1 VAAHDLSILV
11 RRILPIM
18 PPIPRKH
25 HYVPQALLKSF
36 SPRPGTDQVFVFDK
50 KTGSIYKTAVVNA
63 AAERDFNSVR
73 IGEQKVNYEMLFQE
87 ADSRLAIAI
96 QELSCKK
103 SLLQIDEQVV
113 DDLAALVATQLVRTK
128 IMRTSSMELSNQLSD
143 WLDAQGLDRTQVIDD
158 DAARQIA
165 FAKLFELDQIVKLL
179 RKKNIVLLVSE
190 NGGLCISDNPVVM
203 NNSFPYGRIGLDAPG
218 IEIYFPVSPHI
229 SLALYCP
236 SIHEILSEAINE
248 SHPRPAPRE
257 EFCYRLNNCL
267 KLGEPMVIDDRY
279 CMALNE
285 LQVLQSSRFLYAS
298 KEDFGFATAVIGRSH
313 KAREVRSLYSIG
325 NSPVPPAPGLPSGDW
340 LVLEKGHCHYCL
352 SITWLNPESVYINF
366 QTTDLAKLDQIT
378 GSQPFEFATL
388 YRNGRGVRRMGDVV
402 IVSTMIGKEK
412 AFRVEHSDPALNE
425 LLRHTGEN
433 PIA

>member
-1 VAAHDLSILV
+1 
-11 RRILPIM
+11 M

-50 KTGSIYKTAVVNA
+50 KTGTRYKTAVVNA

-73 IGEQKVNYEMLFQE
+73 LGEQRVNYEMLFQE
-87 ADSRLAIAI
+87 ADNRLATAI
-96 QELSCKK
+96 QELTSKE
-103 SLLQIDEQVV
+103 SLLQVDKQVV
-113 DDLAALVATQLVRTK
+113 DDLPALVATQLVRTK
-128 IMRTSSMELSNQLSD
+128 IMRTSIMEVSNQLSD
-143 WLDAQGLDRTQVIDD
+143 WLDVHGLDRTEVIDD
-158 DAARQIA
+158 DVARQIA
-165 FAKLFELDQIVKLL
+165 FAKLFELDQIVMIL

-190 NGGLCISDNPVVM
+190 PGGLCISDNPVVM
-203 NNSFPYGRIGLDAPG
+203 NTSFPYGRIGLDAPG

-236 SIHEILSEAINE
+236 SIHDILSEAINE
-248 SHPRPAPRE
+248 DHPRSAPKE
-257 EFCYRLNNCL
+257 EFSYRLNDSL
-267 KLGEPMVIDDRY
+267 EFGEPLVIDDGY

-298 KEDFGFATAVIGRSH
+298 DDDFGFAAAVIERSH

-325 NSPVPPAPGLPSGDW
+325 NSPVPPAPGLPRGDW
-340 LVLEKGHCHYCL
+340 LVLETGHCHYCL
-352 SITWLNPESVYINF
+352 SITWLNPESVYIDF

-378 GSQPFEFATL
+378 ARQPFDFATL
-388 YRNGRGVRRMGDVV
+388 YHNGRGVRGMGDVV
-402 IVSTMIGKEK
+402 IVTTLIGQEK
-412 AFRVEHSDPALNE
+412 AYRVEHSDHVLNE
-425 LLRHTGEN
+425 LLRQTGEN